1 MFRKHAQRPIRVVSL
16 DAPTLQFAVVPAN
29 AKVTVGCLHDRS
41 SAQRGDCSAS
51 VIECNCLRQRQ
62 IPLAMQCNWLDADR
76 AVWREKIRSA
86 RESVGRH
93 GDCIGICGRAVGDEE
108 VEVRCAVGVFVAQQ
122 GDRK

>member
-1 MFRKHAQRPIRVVSL
+1 MFREHAQRPIRVVSL

-29 AKVTVGCLHDRS
+29 AKVAVGRLHDRS
-41 SAQRGDCSAS
+41 LTQRRHRSAS

-76 AVWREKIRSA
+76 AVWREEIGSA

-93 GDCIGICGRAVGDEE
+93 GGCIGICGRAVGDEE